1 MMDEVRVAW
10 NRLAPEHAFKAQ
22 FLDDQFDRLYRQ
34 DRRFGQIFGTAAGL
48 ALFLACLG
56 LLGLIAITARQR
68 RREIGIRKALGAS
81 ASRIVRMLSGEV
93 VVLVALATLIGA
105 PVAYVGMERW
115 LDTFAVQIEVSVL
128 WFLGAGLV
136 VLLLS
141 TAAASVHA
149 IQAARINPAQTLK
162 QE

>member
-1 MMDEVRVAW
+1 MDEVRAAW
-10 NRLAPEHAFKAQ
+10 NRLVPEQAFNAQ
-22 FLDDQFDRLYRQ
+22 FLDDRFDQLYRQ

-81 ASRIVRMLSGEV
+81 AARIVRMLSGEV
-93 VVLVALATLIGA
+93 VALVALATALGA
-105 PVAYVGMERW
+105 PVAYLGMERW
-115 LDTFAVQIEVSVL
+115 LDTFAVQMDLSL
-128 WFLGAGLV
+128 WWFLGAGLV

-149 IQAARINPAQTLK
+149 VQAARINPAHTLK